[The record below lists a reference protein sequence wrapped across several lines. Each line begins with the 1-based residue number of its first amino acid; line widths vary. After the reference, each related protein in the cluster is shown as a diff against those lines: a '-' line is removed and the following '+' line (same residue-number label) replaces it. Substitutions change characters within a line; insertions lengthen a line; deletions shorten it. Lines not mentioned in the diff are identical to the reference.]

1 MGLISVIV
9 PIYKVEPY
17 LDKCIASIVQQTYS
31 NLEIILVDDGS
42 PDSCP
47 AICDRW
53 AEKDARIRV
62 IHKEN
67 GGVSSTRNAGLRI
80 AQGQFISFVDSDD
93 YINSQMLEMMIAEMG
108 DEKVG
113 IVECGSQEIF
123 TDHIQN
129 IVFPNA
135 HMPSDVVVKEL
146 LGSTGAPVWNKLFRR
161 AVLENVEFYE
171 ELRYGEDTL
180 FFYQALKRTGE
191 FVQIPFVGYYHLMRD
206 DSLVGN
212 HFKPYQVQSLWA
224 AEKVAKEIQ
233 TDYPQ
238 LLEQAH
244 CHVIRNALVQL
255 AGLLKTEK
263 GSKTFPDEYAI
274 CIQTL
279 RSGDP
284 AILKKHLSA
293 KHYTQYQ
300 FFCKAPTLYPFAYCT
315 WQKVKR
321 KYHG

>member
-9 PIYKVEPY
+9 PIYKVETY
-17 LDKCIASIVQQTYS
+17 LDKCIQSIVQQTYS
-31 NLEIILVDDGS
+31 NLEVILVDDGS

-47 AICDRW
+47 TICDRW

-93 YINSQMLEMMIAEMG
+93 YINLQMLEMMMAEMS

-123 TDHIQN
+123 TDHVQD
-129 IVFPNA
+129 IVFHNA

-161 AVLENVEFYE
+161 AVLENVEFHE
-171 ELRYGEDTL
+171 ELRYGEDTP
-180 FFYQALKRTGE
+180 FFYQALKRTDE
-191 FVQIPFVGYYHLMRD
+191 FVQIPFVGYYHLIRD

-212 HFKPYQVQSLWA
+212 HFKPYQVQSLLA
-224 AEKVAKEIQ
+224 AELVAKEVEA
-233 TDYPQ
+233 DYPQ

-244 CHVIRNALVQL
+244 CHVILNALVQVFV
-255 AGLLKTEK
+255 LLKTK
-263 GSKTFPDEYAI
+263 NGPNMFPDEYAI
-274 CIQTL
+274 FMQTL
-279 RSGDP
+279 RSGNP
-284 AILKKHLSA
+284 AVLKKHLSA
-293 KHYTQYQ
+293 KHYTQYR
-300 FFCKAPTLYPFAYCT
+300 FLCKAPALCQFAYCI
-315 WQKVKR
+315 WQKVKQ